1 MSNAIFDLLVHSVD
15 RRVLFFLSP
24 ICSGRLLKKLVN
36 HFVDLALASLVPCFL
51 GSLVPWFSL
60 TKLLCSRVGT
70 FSLSET
76 SACADTSFS
85 CTSEWR
91 EIPLVCVL
99 QCGAMC
105 IACWLFWSVYVGES
119 ELLIKVQAPWL
130 KLLIFEAD
138 F

>member
-1 MSNAIFDLLVHSVD
+1 MYINIYIYFVHSVD
-15 RRVLFFLSP
+15 RRVLFFYSYLFGSSVAGQSL
-24 ICSGRLLKKLVN
+24 CGSGPWFLG
-36 HFVDLALASLVPCFL
+36 SLVPWLL

-60 TKLLCSRVGT
+60 SKLLCSRVGT

-76 SACADTSFS
+76 SACVDTSFS
-85 CTSEWR
+85 CTSEWS
-91 EIPLVCVL
+91 EIPLVGV
-99 QCGAMC
+99 AMRC
-105 IACWLFWSVYVGES
+105 YVYSMLAVWSVYVGES